1 MADHGERIRVR
12 GLVQGVGFR
21 PTVWRLARQFE
32 LRGDVINDGDGVLI
46 RAWAQGPVLDRFC
59 EALAEACP
67 PLARIDSIER
77 RPLAQA
83 APAEPGFV
91 IAPSRATEVR
101 TGVVADAAT
110 CPACRA
116 EIFEPTNRRY
126 RYPFTNCTHC
136 GPRLSIV
143 RSIPYDRANT
153 SMAQFTQCT
162 DCQAE
167 YDDPADRRFHAQ
179 PNACPK
185 CGPRVWLCDAS
196 GREISATDAGHR
208 DPIAHTA
215 ALLAEG
221 GIVAV
226 KGIGGFHLV
235 CDASDAGA
243 VQRLRERKRRYAKPF
258 ALMADSAETIARY
271 AEIDEPSRQLLR
283 DPAAPIVLLRQLRNT
298 PELAPGIAPG
308 QDHLGFMLPYSPL
321 HHILLSDWAGL
332 RPGAPLV
339 MTSGNLSEEPQCT
352 DNADAGERLADIAD
366 FRLLHDRDIVNR
378 VDDSVA
384 RVDAGVARLL
394 RRARGYAPTPLPL
407 PPGFEQ
413 APPLLALGGELK
425 NTFCLLH
432 DGQAV
437 VSQHLGDLEDARTSD
452 AWEHALSLYRA
463 LYRHQPEAVVVDAHP
478 DYRSTRF
485 GRAMA
490 HETGLTL
497 IEVQHHHAHIA
508 AVMGDSAY
516 ARDRGP
522 VLGIALDGLG
532 MGSDA
537 TLWGGEFLV
546 ARYGE
551 FERLGHLP
559 STPLPGGTQAL
570 IEPWRNTWAQL
581 VTQLGW
587 DTVTGRWGDLDA
599 IRWLETKPLKILAQ
613 MVERQVNSPLS
624 SGCGRLFDAV
634 AGLLGICRERLAYEG
649 QAAIELEV
657 LSRTAGDETRS
668 YPIDLTAP
676 TPTLAPLWTAMLDD
690 LADGIDRATVAAR
703 FHNGL
708 ADAIVRAAG
717 HWCRLN
723 GLQDVAL
730 SGGVFQNRRLFE
742 EVERG
747 IRHLGLD
754 LLTHRQVPT
763 NDGCIALGQALIAAD
778 RLLGPVNTMRMPS
791 VGPEIRSD

>member
-1 MADHGERIRVR
+1 VADHGERIRVR

-46 RAWAQGPVLDRFC
+46 RAWAPDSVLDRFC
-59 EALAEACP
+59 AALAEACP
-67 PLARIDSIER
+67 PLARIDGIER
-77 RPLAQA
+77 EPLAQA

-116 EIFEPTNRRY
+116 EIFDSTDRRY

-143 RSIPYDRANT
+143 RGIPYDRANT
-153 SMAQFTQCT
+153 SMARFTQCP

-196 GREISATDAGHR
+196 GREISTTDGGQL

-215 ALLAEG
+215 ALLTDG

-258 ALMADSAETIARY
+258 ALMADSAETVACY
-271 AEIDEPSRQLLR
+271 TELDEPSRQLLH
-283 DPAAPIVLLRQLRNT
+283 DPAAPIVLLRRL
-298 PELAPGIAPG
+298 PDAPDLAPGIAPG

-321 HHILLSDWAGL
+321 HHILQSDWAKL
-332 RPGAPLV
+332 RPGVPLV

-366 FRLLHDRDIVNR
+366 YRLLHDRDIVNR

-384 RVDAGVARLL
+384 RVDVGVPRLL

-407 PPGFEQ
+407 PPGLEQ

-432 DGQAV
+432 NGQAV

-452 AWEHALSLYRA
+452 AWEQALTLYRR
-463 LYRHQPEAVVVDAHP
+463 LYRHRPEAIVVDAHP
-478 DYRSTRF
+478 DYRATRV

-490 HETGLTL
+490 LDAGLEV

-508 AVMGDSAY
+508 AVMADNAY
-516 ARDRGP
+516 GREQGR

-532 MGSDA
+532 MGSDG

-546 ARYGE
+546 VTYGE

-581 VTQLGW
+581 ATQLGW
-587 DTVTGRWGDLDA
+587 DRVTRRWGGLEA
-599 IRWLETKPLKILAQ
+599 IRWLQTRPLTILAQ
-613 MVERQVNSPLS
+613 MVERQINSPLS

-657 LSRTAGDETRS
+657 LSRTVGDETLA
-668 YPIDLTAP
+668 YPIDLTGP
-676 TPTLAPLWTAMLDD
+676 TPTLGPLWTAMLDD
-690 LADGIDRATVAAR
+690 LADGVDRATVAAR

-717 HWCRLN
+717 HWCRLH
-723 GLQDVAL
+723 GLQQVAL

-747 IRHLGLD
+747 IRHLGLEV
-754 LLTHRQVPT
+754 LTHRHVPT
-763 NDGCIALGQALIAAD
+763 NDGCIAYGQALIGAE
-778 RLLGPVNTMRMPS
+778 RLLSR
-791 VGPEIRSD
+791 